1 MTISVITFDTIL
13 ADARDASPAVDRDSD
28 LRALVLRGEF
38 AVALRCLMRRHGKAI
53 YRYCCQLLRD
63 PALADD
69 VNQQVFIQAFRDLPT
84 FRGRGTLRSW
94 LFRIAHNRAIDA
106 ARARRRSPSQAPV
119 GAAAEIADPRL
130 LPDEACDEQRLH
142 AALVAAL
149 EELPVRVRSAILMRF
164 HHGMS
169 FEEMAPIF
177 GEKSGTLSAR
187 VMREM
192 PRLRVRIEARLAQP
206 RWRTKR
212 RT

>member
-1 MTISVITFDTIL
+1 MTISVIPFDTTL
-13 ADARDASPAVDRDSD
+13 AAARDASSAVDRDSD

-38 AVALRCLMRRHGKAI
+38 AVALPCLMQRYGRAI
-53 YRYCCQLLRD
+53 YRYCRQQLRD
-63 PALADD
+63 RALADD
-69 VNQQVFIQAFRDLPT
+69 VNQQVFIQAFRDLPA

-106 ARARRRSPSQAPV
+106 ARARSRSPAPAPE

-130 LPDEACDEQRLH
+130 LPDEACDERRLH
-142 AALVAAL
+142 AALEATLA
-149 EELPVRVRSAILMRF
+149 ELPLRLRSAILMRF

-192 PRLRVRIEARLAQP
+192 PRLRERIEARLAQP
-206 RWRTKR
+206 R
-212 RT
+212 